1 MSKRNRKLNVDD
13 YFSNENNI
21 KFLNTSR
28 FKSNSIIY
36 SKFMTNKNKTNIN
49 NQITSINIELNNMN
63 KYQKF
68 LSPRSFINEQRTSMD
83 NLKKVTYY
91 KYGNTRN
98 KSIFKNS
105 TKNIR
110 AKSTKR
116 ENHSKTKFYDYS
128 NKLNDSLIKYKIKKN
143 NSNLKK
149 KKGSKKSPSHKM
161 IGYSPSF
168 FVHTPKSSRSR
179 TKSSKKAKSSRSTQ
193 KSKDN
198 GNMNDYSLII
208 YKNKMNNKKKVSSNT
223 DVKKESKKYIK
234 KPKSISK
241 KKTMGLKNCNIMI
254 NKPLNRATSYDSQKN
269 MRIVLNRHI
278 EKSDEMKNKKEV
290 KNNNYNHI
298 GKRNIYINLNVDNL
312 SFNKKIFFST
322 EHNTNSNTNYNSNDN
337 SNNNTIKIKNINIV
351 KNINIKN
358 KIKENK
364 FKTNNKEYNIKE
376 HKEKSFFVQNVNKS
390 KKNINK
396 VERKKLSFDITDD
409 NKNIKNANKNIL
421 LKKIPDNNTK
431 TKTKNVLN
439 INVLNSSSQK
449 DQSSLIIKIDNNI
462 KNKNNFRSS
471 NKNIK
476 NKKDNLDNKNKNDE
490 LGNIEENGYQFV
502 TENDQGV
509 NTGINSVKTNNF
521 VINKPKEE
529 NLKYSS
535 IKEFLDDN
543 EEQTEISPSQISKI
557 IIGQIDGYKD
567 IIDEDKNINTNN
579 DKSKSL
585 LELLSKYSFSY
596 IKNNRQSIEN
606 LDNLN
611 LFEESND
618 IKGEINDNILNINMT
633 NNSRNITSDNNMPNL
648 TNIKNVDEDY
658 DSEDLSI
665 SAFKNNIKSINTH
678 SKTFL
683 NKIFYNNSN
692 TKNISKNNIQHKNF
706 VKISMNTNNT
716 TISSGNN
723 INKDNL
729 KSNKD
734 LINKEKISTN
744 SKFSKN
750 NCTKKLSPSSSAR
763 NNLIK
768 AKITKNSNN
777 SKDQKYNINNRNEK
791 NIIYL
796 KNINKSKIIK
806 KIETTKR
813 QNAIRANINKNI
825 DTNILFNTDKKNKKI
840 KMIKNINELMNK
852 PPISDINNIES
863 KLDEENNQTKKIS
876 NYDIPVLN
884 IIEKNENIIKAYLN
898 DIKKQKNEQ
907 NNENICNKSD
917 SNTSINEKNS
927 IQCFIF

>member
-1 MSKRNRKLNVDD
+1 MSKRNGKFNPDD
-13 YFSNENNI
+13 YFSNQNYI
-21 KFLNTSR
+21 KVLNTNK
-28 FKSNSIIY
+28 FQPNSIIY
-36 SKFMTNKNKTNIN
+36 SKFVTNKNINNIN
-49 NQITSINIELNNMN
+49 NQITSIEFNNLN
-63 KYQKF
+63 KYQKY
-68 LSPRSFINEQRTSMD
+68 LSPGSFINEQGASKD
-83 NLKKVTYY
+83 NLKKVTYF
-91 KYGNTRN
+91 KYDNTRN
-98 KSIFKNS
+98 KNISKNS
-105 TKNIR
+105 TKNLR
-110 AKSTKR
+110 TKSTKR

-128 NKLNDSLIKYKIKKN
+128 NKLNDSLIKYKNKKN

-149 KKGSKKSPSHKM
+149 KGGSKKSPSHKM
-161 IGYSPSF
+161 ISYNPSF

-179 TKSSKKAKSSRSTQ
+179 SRTKSRKKAKSSRSTK
-193 KSKDN
+193 KSKDD
-198 GNMNDYSLII
+198 GNLNNYSLII
-208 YKNKMNNKKKVSSNT
+208 YKNKINNIQKASSNT
-223 DVKKESKKYIK
+223 EIKKESKNHAS

-241 KKTMGLKNCNIMI
+241 KKTIGLKNSNIMI
-254 NKPLNRATSYDSQKN
+254 NKSLNRGTSYDSQKN
-269 MRIVLNRHI
+269 IRIVRNRHI
-278 EKSDEMKNKKEV
+278 EKSVEMKNKKEV
-290 KNNNYNHI
+290 NNYNHI

-322 EHNTNSNTNYNSNDN
+322 ENNTNPNTNYNSNDN
-337 SNNNTIKIKNINIV
+337 SNNNTIKIKNINVV
-351 KNINIKN
+351 KNINN
-358 KIKENK
+358 KYDIKENK
-364 FKTNNKEYNIKE
+364 FKTNHKEYNIKE
-376 HKEKSFFVQNVNKS
+376 QKEKSFFVQNFNKS
-390 KKNINK
+390 KENKNKI
-396 VERKKLSFDITDD
+396 ERKKLSFDIIED
-409 NKNIKNANKNIL
+409 NQNIKNVNKDIL
-421 LKKIPDNNTK
+421 TKIIPNNNTK
-431 TKTKNVLN
+431 TKIKSAIN

-449 DQSSLIIKIDNNI
+449 EKSSLILKIDNNI
-462 KNKNNFRSS
+462 KNKNNFQYI

-502 TENDQGV
+502 TENDQGM

-618 IKGEINDNILNINMT
+618 IKGEMNDNILNINMT

-665 SAFKNNIKSINTH
+665 SVFKNNIKSINTH
-678 SKTFL
+678 SKSFL
-683 NKIFYNNSN
+683 NKIFFNKSN
-692 TKNISKNNIQHKNF
+692 TKNKSKNNIQHKNF

-734 LINKEKISTN
+734 LINKEKTNKN

-750 NCTKKLSPSSSAR
+750 KCTKKISPSSSAR
-763 NNLIK
+763 YNLTNS
-768 AKITKNSNN
+768 KILKNSSN
-777 SKDQKYNINNRNEK
+777 SKDKKYNVNNKNEK
-791 NIIYL
+791 HIIYL
-796 KNINKSKIIK
+796 KNINKSKILK
-806 KIETTKR
+806 KIETAKR

-840 KMIKNINELMNK
+840 KMIKNINELMEK
-852 PPISDINNIES
+852 PPITNINNIES

-876 NYDIPVLN
+876 NYDIPVLK
-884 IIEKNENIIKAYLN
+884 IIEENENIIKAYLN
-898 DIKKQKNEQ
+898 DIEKQKNEQ
-907 NNENICNKSD
+907 NDENICNKSD
-917 SNTSINEKNS
+917 NNTSINDKNS

>member
-409 NKNIKNANKNIL
+409 NKNLKNANKNIL

-462 KNKNNFRSS
+462 KNKNNFGST

-476 NKKDNLDNKNKNDE
+476 NKKDNFDNKNKNDE

-734 LINKEKISTN
+734 LINKEKISKN

>member
-49 NQITSINIELNNMN
+49 NQITSINLELNNMN

-241 KKTMGLKNCNIMI
+241 KKTIGLKNCNIMI

-351 KNINIKN
+351 KNINIKK

-409 NKNIKNANKNIL
+409 NKNLKNANKNIL

-734 LINKEKISTN
+734 LINKEKINTN

-777 SKDQKYNINNRNEK
+777 SKDQKYNINNRKEK

>member
-1 MSKRNRKLNVDD
+1 
-13 YFSNENNI
+13 
-21 KFLNTSR
+21 
-28 FKSNSIIY
+28 
-36 SKFMTNKNKTNIN
+36 
-49 NQITSINIELNNMN
+49 
-63 KYQKF
+63 
-68 LSPRSFINEQRTSMD
+68 
-83 NLKKVTYY
+83 
-91 KYGNTRN
+91 
-98 KSIFKNS
+98 
-105 TKNIR
+105 
-110 AKSTKR
+110 
-116 ENHSKTKFYDYS
+116 
-128 NKLNDSLIKYKIKKN
+128 
-143 NSNLKK
+143 
-149 KKGSKKSPSHKM
+149 M

-409 NKNIKNANKNIL
+409 NKNLKNANKNIL

-462 KNKNNFRSS
+462 KNKNNFVST

-476 NKKDNLDNKNKNDE
+476 NKKDNFDNKNKNDE

-768 AKITKNSNN
+768 AKIIKNSNN
-777 SKDQKYNINNRNEK
+777 SKDKKYNINNRNEK

>member
-49 NQITSINIELNNMN
+49 NQITSINLELNNMN

-409 NKNIKNANKNIL
+409 NKNLKNANKNIL

-692 TKNISKNNIQHKNF
+692 IKNISKNNIQHKNF

-734 LINKEKISTN
+734 LINKEKINTN

-768 AKITKNSNN
+768 AKIIKNSNN
-777 SKDQKYNINNRNEK
+777 NKDKKYNINNRNEK

-825 DTNILFNTDKKNKKI
+825 DTNILFNTDKNKKKKKI
-840 KMIKNINELMNK
+840 IKNINELMNK
-852 PPISDINNIES
+852 PPISDINNIEP

>member
-409 NKNIKNANKNIL
+409 NKNLKNANKNIL

-462 KNKNNFRSS
+462 KNKNNFGST

-476 NKKDNLDNKNKNDE
+476 NKKDNFDNKNKNDE

>member
-462 KNKNNFRSS
+462 KNKNNFRST

-476 NKKDNLDNKNKNDE
+476 NKKDNLENKNKNDE

-734 LINKEKISTN
+734 LINKEKINTY

>member
-49 NQITSINIELNNMN
+49 NQITSINLELNNMN

-241 KKTMGLKNCNIMI
+241 KKTIGLKNCNIMI

-409 NKNIKNANKNIL
+409 NKNLKNANKNIL

-462 KNKNNFRSS
+462 KNKNNFGST

-476 NKKDNLDNKNKNDE
+476 NKKDNFDNKNKNDE

-734 LINKEKISTN
+734 LINKEKINTN